1 MTIAEKRPEDIPKL
15 IGICNRCLVARQLFL
30 LPDGELAQVDL
41 KVLWKLKCD
50 MPWEKHSIA
59 LAFTDL
65 FPPNLRDPKARWI
78 LRTLTY
84 PFEATVAALTVVRSP
99 TR

>member
-15 IGICNRCLVARQLFL
+15 IGICNSCPVARQLFL

-65 FPPNLRDPKARWI
+65 FPSNLRDTKARWI
-78 LRTLTY
+78 LQN
-84 PFEATVAALTVVRSP
+84 AHVSS
-99 TR
+99 